1 MMANGLAGIL
11 EVEGVVFDLDGTLVD
26 SRLDF
31 AALRDQLG
39 CPPDTGVLEFVAA
52 LADREAARAAET
64 VIHDFEM
71 AGARAATWMPG
82 ARALLECLHGRSLP
96 TAILTRNKRDAVTLT
111 VDSLRIDVDMILTRE
126 DCRPKPD
133 PEGLLRIAAHWRCDP
148 SRLVYIGDFR
158 FDLDA
163 ARNAGMK
170 ACLYLNARNRELIR
184 QADWVIAHF
193 DELTRA
199 FSGPSLRPA

>member
-1 MMANGLAGIL
+1 MAKGLAGIR

-39 CPPDTGVLEFVAA
+39 CPPDIGVLEFVAG
-52 LADREAARAAET
+52 LDDREAARVAET
-64 VIHDFEM
+64 AIHDFEM

-82 ARALLECLHGRSLP
+82 ARALLECLHERSLP
-96 TAILTRNKRDAVTLT
+96 TAILTRNKREAVTMT
-111 VDSLRIDVDMILTRE
+111 VDNLRIDVDMVLTRE

-133 PEGLLRIAAHWRCDP
+133 PEGLLRIAAHWRRDP

-158 FDLDA
+158 FDLEA
-163 ARNAGMK
+163 ARNAGMM
-170 ACLYLNARNRELIR
+170 ACLYLNACNGDLIG
-184 QADWVIAHF
+184 QADWAIAHF

-199 FSGPSLRPA
+199 FSGPSPIPA